1 MLTLYPADMIGALRL
16 PLNLSLMMALFGS
29 PAIAAPV
36 AAPTPPGAQAALMR
50 PLTLTKLADMDFG
63 NLGVTTA
70 GTAVIDP
77 LTNMLAVTGGV
88 IRLGGT
94 PRAAR
99 FAGATFSSAVVNIK
113 IPNRTVLL
121 TRIGGTQTIAVDT
134 FTLDGQAKRTMAKAG
149 VFEFAVGATL
159 RPAAN
164 QVEGVYTGTFD
175 VTIQYP

>member
-1 MLTLYPADMIGALRL
+1 MIGALRFLLIL
-16 PLNLSLMMALFGS
+16 PALLVLFA
-29 PAIAAPV
+29 PAAIAAPS
-36 AAPTPPGAQAALMR
+36 ASPTPPPAQVALMR

-70 GTAVIDP
+70 GTAVINP
-77 LTNMLAVTGGV
+77 VTNTLGVTGGV

-94 PRAAR
+94 PHAAR
-99 FAGATFSSAVVNIK
+99 FAGATSSSAVVNIK
-113 IPNRTVLL
+113 LPTRTVLL
-121 TRIGGTQTIAVDT
+121 TRIGGTQTIALDN
-134 FTLDGQAKRTMAKAG
+134 FTLDGQSKRTMAQAG

-164 QVEGVYTGTFD
+164 QMEGIYTGTFD

>member
-1 MLTLYPADMIGALRL
+1 MMIL
-16 PLNLSLMMALFGS
+16 PALFAA
-29 PAIAAPV
+29 PVIAAPI
-36 AAPTPPGAQAALMR
+36 AAPSVPPAQAALML

-63 NLGVTTA
+63 SLGVTTS
-70 GTAVIDP
+70 GTAVINP
-77 LTNMLAVTGGV
+77 VTNTLSVTGGV

-94 PRAAR
+94 PQAAR
-99 FAGATFSSAVVNIK
+99 FAGATSSSAVVNIK
-113 IPNRTVLL
+113 VPTRTVLL

-134 FTLDGQAKRTMAKAG
+134 FTLDGQSKRTLAKAG

-164 QVEGVYTGTFD
+164 QLEGVYTGTFE

>member
-1 MLTLYPADMIGALRL
+1 MFGALRL
-16 PLNLSLMMALFGS
+16 PLTMILLLALIA
-29 PAIAAPV
+29 PAAIAAPI
-36 AAPTPPGAQAALMR
+36 ASPTPPAAQAALMR

-63 NLGVTTA
+63 NLGVTTS

-77 LTNMLAVTGGV
+77 VSNTLAVTGGV

-99 FAGATFSSAVVNIK
+99 FAGSTSSSAVVIIR

-121 TRIGGTQTIAVDT
+121 TRVGGTQTIALDA
-134 FTLDGQAKRTMAKAG
+134 FTLDGQSKRAMAQAG

-159 RPAAN
+159 RPTAN
-164 QVEGVYTGTFD
+164 QLEGVYTGTFD

>member
-1 MLTLYPADMIGALRL
+1 MIGALRL
-16 PLNLSLMMALFGS
+16 PLSMIALAALFAP
-29 PAIAAPV
+29 PAIAAPI
-36 AAPTPPGAQAALMR
+36 ASPTPPSAQTALMR

-77 LTNMLAVTGGV
+77 VTNTLSVTGGV

-94 PRAAR
+94 PHAAR

-113 IPNRTVLL
+113 IPNSTILL
-121 TRIGGTQTIAVDT
+121 TRVGGTQTIALNA
-134 FTLDGQAKRTMAKAG
+134 FTLDGQSKRTMAAAG
-149 VFEFAVGATL
+149 LFEFAVGATL

-164 QVEGVYTGTFD
+164 QMEGVYTGTFD

>member
-1 MLTLYPADMIGALRL
+1 MLIAPA
-16 PLNLSLMMALFGS
+16 
-29 PAIAAPV
+29 AIAAPI
-36 AAPTPPGAQAALMR
+36 ASPTPPSAQAALMR
-50 PLTLTKLADMDFG
+50 PLTLTKLANMDFG

-70 GTAVIDP
+70 GTAIINPV
-77 LTNMLAVTGGV
+77 TNSIAVTGGV

-94 PRAAR
+94 PHAAR
-99 FAGATFSSAVVNIK
+99 FAGATSSSSVVNIK
-113 IPNRTVLL
+113 IPNRTLLL
-121 TRIGGTQTIAVDT
+121 TRIGGTQTIALDS
-134 FTLDGQAKRTMAKAG
+134 FTLDGQSKRTMARAG

>member
-1 MLTLYPADMIGALRL
+1 MIGAYRIPQTMIALAAL
-16 PLNLSLMMALFGS
+16 LAPPVMAT
-29 PAIAAPV
+29 PIAAPD
-36 AAPTPPGAQAALMR
+36 PPSVQAALMR

-77 LTNMLAVTGGV
+77 VTNTLAVTGGV

-94 PRAAR
+94 PSAAR

-121 TRIGGTQTIAVDT
+121 TRVGGTQTIAVND
-134 FTLDGQAKRTMAKAG
+134 FTLDGQSKRTMARAG

-164 QVEGVYTGTFD
+164 QMEGIYTGTFD

>member
-1 MLTLYPADMIGALRL
+1 MIGALRL
-16 PLNLSLMMALFGS
+16 LLILPALLVLFA
-29 PAIAAPV
+29 PAAIAAPS
-36 AAPTPPGAQAALMR
+36 ASPTPPPAQVALMR

-70 GTAVIDP
+70 GTAVINP
-77 LTNMLAVTGGV
+77 VTNTLGVTGGV

-94 PRAAR
+94 PHAAR
-99 FAGATFSSAVVNIK
+99 FAGATSSSAVVNIK
-113 IPNRTVLL
+113 LPTRTVLL
-121 TRIGGTQTIAVDT
+121 TRIGGTQTIALDN
-134 FTLDGQAKRTMAKAG
+134 FTLDGQSKRTMAQAG

-164 QVEGVYTGTFD
+164 QMEGIYTGTFD